1 MKPSFTD
8 TFGTRRK
15 APPSSDDAQ
24 PSIIPQRSGQ
34 VADQRLTSGIR
45 DDAASPLV
53 LAGGITAVLLLGALG
68 AWASTMTVASAALA
82 PGFAIAE
89 GHRKAVQARD
99 SAPVKAILV
108 KEGDR
113 VAVGQPLIELD
124 LSDVEGEVS
133 VLTATRLQFMAR
145 RARLGAERDQGA
157 LAFPHEL
164 EEAAADDPQVRIVLD
179 QERSLLEARKIA
191 YDGSVAL
198 IAQKIAGAEERI
210 TGLTARLEAT
220 RRQLDSVLEEKRT
233 IEPLADKGVIA
244 RTRVLGLDRDANAL
258 QAGIEGILTEIA
270 AARNA
275 TLEGKIEREQV
286 DKALGQEISKELSDI
301 EANLSTIEPRLVAA
315 NQRLKRSVIRSPE
328 DGYVYELAVFS
339 SGATVLPGQT
349 LMEIV
354 PADEALVLKVEIS
367 PKDIERVHPGQEAD
381 IHLIPYNRRYQSLIR
396 GTLERVSADLVTD
409 ERAQRS
415 YYTGIVSVDPDDLV
429 RADAELLPGM
439 PAEVM
444 INAGDRTIAAYFL
457 DPILRVYDRALKE
470 Q

>member
-1 MKPSFTD
+1 MKP
-8 TFGTRRK
+8 R
-15 APPSSDDAQ
+15 
-24 PSIIPQRSGQ
+24 
-34 VADQRLTSGIR
+34 IR
-45 DDAASPLV
+45 DDAASTLI
-53 LAGGITAVLLLGALG
+53 LAGGITAMLLLGALA

-113 VAVGQPLIELD
+113 VKVGQPLIELD
-124 LSDVEGEVS
+124 LSDVKGEVS
-133 VLTATRLQFMAR
+133 VLDATRLQLMAR
-145 RARLGAERDQGA
+145 RARLKAERDQSG
-157 LAFPHEL
+157 LSFPDEL
-164 EEAAADDPQVRIVLD
+164 KKAAAADLQVGIVLD
-179 QERSLLEARKIA
+179 QERALFEARKTA

-198 IAQKIAGAEERI
+198 IEQKIAGAEERI
-210 TGLTARLEAT
+210 SGLNARLEAT
-220 RRQLDSVLEEKRT
+220 RRQLESVLEEKQT
-233 IEPLADKGVIA
+233 IEPLADSGVIA
-244 RTRVLGLDRDANAL
+244 RTRVLGLDRNANGL
-258 QAGIEGILTEIA
+258 QADIEGILTDIA

-275 TLEGKIEREQV
+275 TIEGGIERDQL
-286 DKALGQEISKELSDI
+286 DKTRGEEISKEMSDI

-315 NQRLKRSVIRSPE
+315 NERLKRSVITSPE
-328 DGYVYELAVFS
+328 EGYVYELAVFS

-354 PADEALVLKVEIS
+354 PADEALVLSVEIS
-367 PKDIERVHPGQEAD
+367 PKDIERVRPGQEAN
-381 IHLIPYNRRYQSLIR
+381 IHLIPYNRRYQSLIK

-409 ERAQRS
+409 DKKQRS

-429 RADAELLPGM
+429 RAGAELVPGM